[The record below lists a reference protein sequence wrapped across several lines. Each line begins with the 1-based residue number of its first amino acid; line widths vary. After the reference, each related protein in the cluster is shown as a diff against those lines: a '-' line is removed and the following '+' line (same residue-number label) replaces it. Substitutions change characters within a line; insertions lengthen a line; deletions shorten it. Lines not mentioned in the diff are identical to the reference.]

1 MVKMMRGQ
9 VSAEMLIML
18 AVVVAVVA
26 IAAAYL
32 VGLGKDAGEQVQE
45 EGRDI
50 LDSVEEASKGDTGD
64 ACLDDDDCKSGSCD
78 SSNRCS

>member
-1 MVKMMRGQ
+1 MKGQ

-26 IAAAYL
+26 IAATYL

-45 EGRDI
+45 GGQDI
-50 LDSVEEASKGDTGD
+50 LEGVEEASKGDTGEP
-64 ACLDDDDCKSGSCD
+64 CLDDDGCKSGNCD
-78 SSNRCS
+78 TSNRCT

>member
-1 MVKMMRGQ
+1 MKGQ

-26 IAAAYL
+26 IAATYL

-45 EGRDI
+45 GGHDI
-50 LDSVEEASKGDTGD
+50 LESVEEASKGDTGEP
-64 ACLDDDDCKSGSCD
+64 CLDDDGCKSGNCD
-78 SSNRCS
+78 TSNRCT